1 MMQFKTI
8 LTAAVAV
15 VVLAACSSTATDKQK
30 YAQLYQEA
38 PQKIMVVVHGGAA
51 VPAEL
56 IKAFAKEVPEV
67 VADHG
72 FEVVDV
78 TQRQLTEVPAL
89 TDVDAVLYV
98 DIQRWSK
105 DSSAILA
112 AESVLELEFKLVSAK
127 SEQNL
132 WRHQDT
138 HTKTHLYLGGD
149 AVSELIHR
157 AFFAAST
164 AYENRASAVTKKV
177 FSDFPEVLAANH

>member
-1 MMQFKTI
+1 MMQFKAL

-15 VVLAACSSTATDKQK
+15 VALSACSSTADDQQK
-30 YAQLYQEA
+30 YVQLYKEA
-38 PQKIMVVVHGGAA
+38 PQKVMIVVHGGEA
-51 VPAEL
+51 VPVEL
-56 IKAFAKEVPEV
+56 VQAFVKEVPNV

-72 FEVVDV
+72 FVVVDAA
-78 TQRQLTEVPAL
+78 QRQLTEVPAL

-105 DSSAILA
+105 DASAIIA
-112 AESVLELEFKLVSAK
+112 AESLVELEFKLVSAK
-127 SEQNL
+127 SDQNL

-138 HTKTHLYLGGD
+138 HTKTHLYLGGE

-157 AFFAAST
+157 AFFEAST
-164 AYENRASAVTKKV
+164 AYENRASAVTKKA